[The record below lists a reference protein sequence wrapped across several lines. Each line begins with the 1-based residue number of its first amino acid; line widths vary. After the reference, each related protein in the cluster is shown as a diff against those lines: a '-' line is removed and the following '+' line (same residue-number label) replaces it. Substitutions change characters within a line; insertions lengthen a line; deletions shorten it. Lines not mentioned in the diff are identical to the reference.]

1 MKNSKLKILGTKFTY
16 FIIIICILLL
26 IGEFVFHRHGE
37 TKIEDYLFFPAI
49 FGFIAF
55 LFIVFA
61 GILLRYIA
69 MRKEDYYDD

>member
-1 MKNSKLKILGTKFTY
+1 MKNSELKIMGTKFTY

-69 MRKEDYYDD
+69 MRKEEYYDD

>member
-1 MKNSKLKILGTKFTY
+1 MKNNELKIMGTRFTY
-16 FIIIICILLL
+16 LIIIICILLF

-37 TKIEDYLFFPAI
+37 TIIEDYLFFPAI

-55 LFIVFA
+55 IFIVFA
-61 GILLRYIA
+61 GVLLRKIV

>member
-1 MKNSKLKILGTKFTY
+1 MQKNELKVLGSRFTY
-16 FIIIICILLL
+16 IILIIAVLLI

-55 LFIVFA
+55 IFIVFA

-69 MRKEDYYDD
+69 MRKEDYYDN